1 MMREEVMY
9 QLGLSLSQPNTIGDF
24 AKGIIKNLEIAFDSC
39 PSAPFLIDV
48 VIIDAV
54 NNLGII
60 LHKDLIEHLNGN
72 FHGQQSKA
80 TIPHPEGGFFTLYNE
95 PLVGSLVETFD
106 ESSDQLLCIGSD
118 LNNWFVQEGKLD
130 VNTIEE
136 TEGIWILEFDGS
148 NSSSGSGAG
157 MVLTALSDEVFYNS
171 YRLEFPCTNNI
182 AEYKAFIL
190 GLNLAIDKGVTHLRV
205 KGDSDLIVSQVMM
218 RFATK
223 NEKLKKYGDMA
234 QSISKSFRIVSLEAI
249 PREENH
255 MADALA
261 VSASTLQP
269 CEGPIHD
276 SCKMEVLFRP
286 SVPDNLEYWQVFEDD
301 DQIIT
306 FLENSKEF
314 TDSQINFLADSMN
327 LEVIN
332 LQNNTLPKGCIPLET
347 LFDRNDVFKGRRPNK
362 QAEEALKFNIGTEM
376 DPRMVKIG
384 KGTTEKERM
393 EILALIR
400 EFRDTFAWNYDD
412 LKAYRGDVIQHA
424 IPLVE
429 GVKPF
434 RQKLRHINPKLAG
447 QIQKE
452 LQKMVDAGIIAPIR
466 YSSCISNLVV
476 VRKKTGDIRLCVNFR
491 NLNQLSLK
499 DNYPLPNM
507 EHLLQRV
514 TGAGMMSMLDG
525 FSGYNQVLLKREDQ
539 LKTAFTTPWGTFM
552 YLRMSFGLMNVGATF
567 QRAMRFAFRDLI
579 QKIIEIYQDDLTVVS
594 KDRKDH
600 LSHLRIVFERCRK
613 YGISL
618 NPKKSVFGIDEGKL
632 LGHVAS

>member
-1 MMREEVMY
+1 VK
-9 QLGLSLSQPNTIGDF
+9 SFTI
-24 AKGIIKNLEIAFDSC
+24 
-39 PSAPFLIDV
+39 
-48 VIIDAV
+48 
-54 NNLGII
+54 
-60 LHKDLIEHLNGN
+60 H
-72 FHGQQSKA
+72 
-80 TIPHPEGGFFTLYNE
+80 
-95 PLVGSLVETFD
+95 
-106 ESSDQLLCIGSD
+106 IG
-118 LNNWFVQEGKLD
+118 W
-130 VNTIEE
+130 
-136 TEGIWILEFDGS
+136 
-148 NSSSGSGAG
+148 NS
-157 MVLTALSDEVFYNS
+157 
-171 YRLEFPCTNNI
+171 RCTNNI
-182 AEYKAFIL
+182 VEYEALIL
-190 GLNLAIDKGVTHLRV
+190 GLNLAIDKGVTILEV
-205 KGDSDLIVSQVMM
+205 KGDSDLIVSQVLM

-223 NEKLKKYGDMA
+223 NEKLKKYRDVA
-234 QSISKSFRIVSLEAI
+234 QTLSKSFRKVSIEAV

-255 MADALA
+255 VVDALV

-269 CEGPIHD
+269 CEGPFHD
-276 SCKMEVLFRP
+276 LCKMEVLFRP
-286 SVPDNLEYWQVFEDD
+286 SVPDNLEHWQVFEDD
-301 DQIIT
+301 NQIIR
-306 FLENSKEF
+306 FMENNKEF
-314 TDSQINFLADSMN
+314 IDSQVAFLADSMD

-332 LQNNTLPKGCIPLET
+332 LQSNTLPKGCVPLEN
-347 LFDRNDVFKGRRPNK
+347 LFDRHDVFKGKRANK
-362 QAEEALKFNIGTEM
+362 QAEEALEFNIGTEM

-384 KGTTEKERM
+384 KGTTEKERK

-400 EFRDTFAWNYDD
+400 EFRDTFAWNYDE

-429 GVKPF
+429 GAKPF
-434 RQKLRHINPKLAG
+434 RQKLRHINPKLAS

-466 YSSCISNLVV
+466 YYSWMSNLVV
-476 VRKKTGDIRLCVNFR
+476 VRKKNGDIRLCVDFR

-514 TGAGMMSMLDG
+514 TGAGMMSMLYG

-567 QRAMRFAFRDLI
+567 QRAMDFAFRDLI

-632 LGHVAS
+632 LGHVASQGGVSIDPERVQSIKDVRPPTNRKALQSFLGKINFIRRFVPNFVERIKPLSALLKKDVAFRWGDETNKSFEDIKNAISQAPVLISPDFSWDYIIFSFAS